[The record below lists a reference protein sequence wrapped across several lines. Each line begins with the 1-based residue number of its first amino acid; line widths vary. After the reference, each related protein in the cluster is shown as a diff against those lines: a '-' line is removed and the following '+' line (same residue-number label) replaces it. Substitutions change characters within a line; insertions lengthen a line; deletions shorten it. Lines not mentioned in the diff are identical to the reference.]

1 MALGATLARPL
12 GFASV
17 LRTAGRAASAPS
29 RWTRHR
35 LGRFASSDSADCPV
49 FGLGSR
55 QGRPGGSLTGLPRP
69 PSRAER
75 RQEPVCRPDVTSL
88 LEGLAPISGLHGG
101 PEERQGR
108 HATRRTP
115 DARTRAEP
123 ARGQHRQQR
132 DKARRAALAAP
143 ERIDL
148 EPTRSQGQEDQRSG
162 PQDASTG
169 SANRPGEG
177 SNGRET
183 RSAAHAPG
191 EQRTR
196 RPRHRDQAKSRTG
209 CRADRHRQERPA
221 AAGVAQIAEGQPA
234 AAEPPADR
242 PVRLPA
248 RTGRPSEQKRAVRRA
263 LAAKGHG
270 HGPFMTQQPGNIP
283 NCFYGCH

>member
-1 MALGATLARPL
+1 MAAFRTPCRYLPCRIGLRPS
-12 GFASV
+12 AA
-17 LRTAGRAASAPS
+17 RTAAQERG
-29 RWTRHR
+29 
-35 LGRFASSDSADCPV
+35 
-49 FGLGSR
+49 
-55 QGRPGGSLTGLPRP
+55 QGRERP
-69 PSRAER
+69 QARQSR
-75 RQEPVCRPDVTSL
+75 RQTP
-88 LEGLAPISGLHGG
+88 AGG
-101 PEERQGR
+101 
-108 HATRRTP
+108 
-115 DARTRAEP
+115 
-123 ARGQHRQQR
+123 
-132 DKARRAALAAP
+132 
-143 ERIDL
+143 
-148 EPTRSQGQEDQRSG
+148 PTRSQGQEDQRSG

-196 RPRHRDQAKSRTG
+196 RPRHRDQATRRTG